1 MCHRLSVLSLD
12 NEVLSYRGISD
23 AVASLC
29 PVDRVAV
36 VLASDKDPC
45 SVQLLLDT
53 VKFGLSKRL
62 FKHMTSLDA
71 LGSYCV

>member
-1 MCHRLSVLSLD
+1 MLS
-12 NEVLSYRGISD
+12 
-23 AVASLC
+23 

-36 VLASDKDPC
+36 ILASDKYPGT
-45 SVQLLLDT
+45 VQLLLDT

-71 LGSYCV
+71 LGTYCV